1 MNWDTHTYTYIV
13 VNHFAMLIVK
23 RKSSLNSQDSPKRNT
38 IVEQDMKFWDSF
50 RKSY

>member
-13 VNHFAMLIVK
+13 AMLIVK